1 MDCLFGFHGEDKT
14 RTGFLSGDVRMTAM
28 SVEEVEAQALQL
40 DPKDRARLAEKLL
53 ASLETLS
60 GEENDRLW
68 AEEAERRDADWES
81 APDTGR
87 PAADVLKDARAKLK

>member
-1 MDCLFGFHGEDKT
+1 M
-14 RTGFLSGDVRMTAM
+14 MAM

-40 DPKDRARLAEKLL
+40 DPKDRARLAEKL
-53 ASLETLS
+53 LETLS

>member
-1 MDCLFGFHGEDKT
+1 
-14 RTGFLSGDVRMTAM
+14 M
-28 SVEEVEAQALQL
+28 SVEEIEAQALQL

-60 GEENDRLW
+60 DDENDRLW

-81 APDTGR
+81 APGR
-87 PAADVLKDARAKLK
+87 PAADVLRDARAKLK

>member
-1 MDCLFGFHGEDKT
+1 M
-14 RTGFLSGDVRMTAM
+14 TGMRVDDI
-28 SVEEVEAQALQL
+28 EALALQL

-60 GEENDRLW
+60 EQENDRLW

-81 APDTGR
+81 ARGGGR
-87 PAADVLKDARAKLK
+87 PAADVLRDARAKLK

>member
-1 MDCLFGFHGEDKT
+1 M
-14 RTGFLSGDVRMTAM
+14 MAM

-81 APDTGR
+81 APATGR
-87 PAADVLKDARAKLK
+87 PAADVLRDARAKLK